1 MAGDTVAN
9 GAANGEA
16 NGGAKA
22 KPGWGTL
29 LRSLRNPKSGYMVLF
44 GFAQGLPPAL
54 FLGTLYAWLSEA
66 EVDLETMGVFSLVG
80 LAYSFQFLWSPLLD
94 KVDLPGLRRL
104 GKRKQWIVPMQLVIG
119 VALVVMSTLDPKNAL
134 AWFSLL
140 AAIGAFA
147 SATQDIAINAW
158 RIDVA
163 DEEAT
168 IDILSTLNQ
177 MGFRLASLAGGA
189 IGLIMAERHGWP
201 FMYVVFGGVM
211 LVICAAGLFAPD
223 ARVSGDR
230 AANAAANRDEVAEL
244 FNVGEVNEQ
253 VRNRALLTVG
263 LLWAWAITIIVIF
276 MVRSMTGTAPITPTW
291 HVPLFGSDAT
301 FNVSWLLGMLESGES
316 GRPDPT
322 DFTTIFGPLIVLATV
337 VLPALVA
344 AWVVKQARDKT
355 NVILA
360 SSGSEAKPQVRFTD
374 HLYRA
379 LVMPLV
385 ELVGRMGWSLMLVL
399 ALVLTYRITD
409 SVWGVFAYPF
419 YLGELGFTGEDVAF
433 ASKILGIFAILIG
446 LALGGWLI
454 TVFGRMF
461 MLTFGAAIAAATN
474 LLYADLALGGATM
487 QAASDA
493 IGFTWLVNTTANGLA
508 PLFFVAAPPSEGLA
522 RLSFTIFWENLA
534 IGIAGA
540 AYIAWLSSIVAKRYA
555 AVQFALLASLT
566 LLIGTLG
573 RGALGQMIEVR
584 GYHYV
589 FIFTALLGVLAVVL
603 CVMEW
608 MREAKAGRDS
618 GVVTPDPVLAA

>member
-1 MAGDTVAN
+1 MAGDKD
-9 GAANGEA
+9 
-16 NGGAKA
+16 AKV

-29 LRSLRNPKSGYMVLF
+29 FRALRNPKSGFMLVF

-80 LAYSFQFLWSPLLD
+80 LAYAFQFLWSPLLD
-94 KVDLPGLRRL
+94 KVDIPGLRKL
-104 GKRKQWIVPMQLVIG
+104 GKRKQWIAPMQLIIG
-119 VALVVMSTLDPKNAL
+119 IALVVMSFLDPKNAL

-163 DEEAT
+163 DEVAT
-168 IDILSTLNQ
+168 IDILSTITQ
-177 MGFRLASLAGGA
+177 MGFRLAALVGGA
-189 IGLIMAERHGWP
+189 IGLIMAERNGWP
-201 FMYVVFGGVM
+201 FVYVMFGGFM
-211 LVICAAGLFAPD
+211 LAIGIAGLFAPD
-223 ARVSGDR
+223 AHVTEDRV
-230 AANAAANRDEVAEL
+230 ANAAANHDQVAEL
-244 FNVGEVNEQ
+244 YNVGEVTEK
-253 VRNRALLTVG
+253 VRGRALLGVG
-263 LLWAWAITIIVIF
+263 LLWAWAIGTVVVF
-276 MVRSMTGTAPITPTW
+276 MVRSMT
-291 HVPLFGSDAT
+291 
-301 FNVSWLLGMLESGES
+301 ESPET
-316 GRPDPT
+316 RPDVT
-322 DFTTIFGPLIVLATV
+322 IFTTTYGPLIVLATI
-337 VLPALVA
+337 VLPAFIA
-344 AWVVKQARDKT
+344 AWVVKQQRDGT
-355 NVILA
+355 NVITALPEGGA
-360 SSGSEAKPQVRFTD
+360 EYTVKFTD

-379 LVMPLV
+379 LVLPLV
-385 ELVGRMGWSLMLVL
+385 EFVTRMGWSLMLVL

-419 YLGELGFTGEDVAF
+419 YLKELGYTGEEVAF
-433 ASKILGIFAILIG
+433 ASKILGIFAVLIG

-454 TVFGRMF
+454 TVLGRMF
-461 MLTFGAAIAAATN
+461 MLTFGAIIAAATN

-493 IGFTWLVNTTANGLA
+493 IGFTWLVNITANGLA

-522 RLSFTIFWENLA
+522 RLAFTIFWENLA

-573 RGALGQMIEVR
+573 RGALGQMIEDR
-584 GYHYV
+584 GYYFV
-589 FIFTALLGVLAVVL
+589 FIFTALIGVIAVAL
-603 CVMEW
+603 CALEW
-608 MREAKAGRDS
+608 WRQARSGAAS
-618 GVVTPDPVLAA
+618 GVVQPDPALA

>member
-1 MAGDTVAN
+1 MADEVAVKKKS
-9 GAANGEA
+9 AW
-16 NGGAKA
+16 KV
-22 KPGWGTL
+22 
-29 LRSLRNPKSGYMVLF
+29 LRLALTNRKTGFMVLF

-80 LAYSFQFLWSPLLD
+80 LAYAFQFLWSPLLD
-94 KVDLPGLRRL
+94 KVDIPGLRRL
-104 GKRKQWIVPMQLVIG
+104 GKRKQWIAPMQLIVGI
-119 VALVVMSTLDPKNAL
+119 ALVVMSALDPKNAL

-163 DEEAT
+163 DEIAT
-168 IDILSTLNQ
+168 LDILSTVTQ
-177 MGFRLASLAGGA
+177 MGFRLASLVGGA
-189 IGLIMAERHGWP
+189 IGLIMADRYGWP
-201 FMYVVFGGVM
+201 FVYVMFGGFM
-211 LVICAAGLFAPD
+211 LFIGIAGLFAPD
-223 ARVSGDR
+223 ARVSDDR

-244 FNVGEVNEQ
+244 YNAGEVTEK
-253 VRNRALLTVG
+253 VRNRALLAVG
-263 LLWAWAITIIVIF
+263 VLWAWAIGTVVVF
-276 MVRSMTGTAPITPTW
+276 MVRSMTETPE
-291 HVPLFGSDAT
+291 
-301 FNVSWLLGMLESGES
+301 N
-316 GRPDPT
+316 RPDVT
-322 DFTTIFGPLIVLATV
+322 LFTTTYGPLIIIATI
-337 VLPALVA
+337 VLPAFIA
-344 AWVVKQARDKT
+344 AWVVRKQREGVD
-355 NVILA
+355 VIHA
-360 SSGSEAKPQVRFTD
+360 APGVGAGHEIKFTD

-379 LVMPLV
+379 LVLPLV
-385 ELVGRMGWSLMLVL
+385 EFVSRMGWSLVLVL

-454 TVFGRMF
+454 TVFGRMA
-461 MLTFGAAIAAATN
+461 MLTLGAIIAAATN
-474 LLYADLALGGATM
+474 LLYANLAVGGAAM
-487 QAASDA
+487 QAGSDA
-493 IGFTWLVNTTANGLA
+493 IGFTWFVNSIANWLA

-540 AYIAWLSSIVAKRYA
+540 AYIAWLSSIVAKKYA

-573 RGALGQMIEVR
+573 RGALGEMIEVR
-584 GYHYV
+584 GYYYV
-589 FIFTALLGVLAVVL
+589 FFFTAWIGVIAVVL
-603 CVMEW
+603 CLIEW
-608 MREAKAGRDS
+608 WRESRGKGAAGIVAVEA
-618 GVVTPDPVLAA
+618 GETVPAE

>member
-1 MAGDTVAN
+1 MAGDSEATV
-9 GAANGEA
+9 
-16 NGGAKA
+16 GAKA

-29 LRSLRNPKSGYMVLF
+29 LRSLRNPKSGFMVLF

-66 EVDLETMGVFSLVG
+66 KVDLETMGVFSLVG

-104 GKRKQWIVPMQLVIG
+104 GKRKQWIAPMQLIIG
-119 VALVVMSTLDPKNAL
+119 VALVVMSSLDPRNAL

-168 IDILSTLNQ
+168 IDILSTLTQ

-189 IGLIMAERHGWP
+189 IGLIMAERYGWP

-211 LVICAAGLFAPD
+211 LVIGLAALLAPD

-244 FNVGEVNEQ
+244 YEVGQVSAE
-253 VRNRALLTVG
+253 VRNRALLRVG
-263 LLWAWAITIIVIF
+263 LLWAWAIVIVVIF
-276 MVRSMTGTAPITPTW
+276 MFRSMTGMPQWTPDW
-291 HVPLFGSDAT
+291 HFTIFGSDRY
-301 FNVSWLLGMLESGES
+301 FNVSWLLGMLAPGES

-322 DFTTIFGPLIVLATV
+322 EFTAIFGPLIVMATI
-337 VLPALVA
+337 VLPAFVA
-344 AWVVKQARDKT
+344 AWVVKQQRDGVHVVTETTGTEGARS
-355 NVILA
+355 VGV
-360 SSGSEAKPQVRFTD
+360 SD

-379 LVMPLV
+379 LVLPLV
-385 ELVGRMGWSLMLVL
+385 EFVNRMGWSLMLIL

-433 ASKILGIFAILIG
+433 ASKILGIFAVLIG

-461 MLTFGAAIAAATN
+461 MLTLGAVIAAATN
-474 LLYADLALGGATM
+474 LLYANLAVGGAAM
-487 QAASDA
+487 QAGSDA

-540 AYIAWLSSIVAKRYA
+540 AYIAWLSSIVAKKYA

-573 RGALGQMIEVR
+573 RGALGEMIENR
-584 GYHYV
+584 GYYDV
-589 FIFTALLGVLAVVL
+589 FIFTALIGIVAVVL
-603 CVMEW
+603 CVLEW
-608 MREAKAGRDS
+608 IREARAGRAS
-618 GVVTPDPVLAA
+618 GVVAPDPALAS